1 MRGIEIKRVSDI
13 DRISDIIKE
22 KIDDFSLTIDVKK
35 SGKILDSKYGVCK
48 VYGLGDSQPGSIVKF
63 EDITEG
69 IVANKE
75 LDGTVIV
82 VLLGKEESIPEDVI
96 CTLTDKI
103 LITPYNNVCNQQEEL
118 KQLINEQIT
127 LIDFNNIIKKEEK
140 HWVKLNNRF
149 NKRKR

>member
-1 MRGIEIKRVSDI
+1 MRGIEIKTTSMNTLSDI
-13 DRISDIIKE
+13 VKERIDN
-22 KIDDFSLTIDVKK
+22 FSLNIDIKK

-48 VYGLGDSQPGSIVKF
+48 VYGLGNSQPGSIVKF

-69 IVANKE
+69 IVVNKE
-75 LDGTVIV
+75 LDDTVIV

-96 CTLTDKI
+96 CTLTEKI

-127 LIDFNNIIKKEEK
+127 LTDFSNIIKKEEK

>member
-1 MRGIEIKRVSDI
+1 MRGIEIKTTSMNTLSDI
-13 DRISDIIKE
+13 VKERIDN
-22 KIDDFSLTIDVKK
+22 FSLNIDIKK

-48 VYGLGDSQPGSIVKF
+48 VYGLGNSQPGSIVKF

-69 IVANKE
+69 IVVNKE
-75 LDGTVIV
+75 LDDTVIV

-96 CTLTDKI
+96 CTLTGKI

-127 LIDFNNIIKKEEK
+127 LTDFSNIIKKEEK